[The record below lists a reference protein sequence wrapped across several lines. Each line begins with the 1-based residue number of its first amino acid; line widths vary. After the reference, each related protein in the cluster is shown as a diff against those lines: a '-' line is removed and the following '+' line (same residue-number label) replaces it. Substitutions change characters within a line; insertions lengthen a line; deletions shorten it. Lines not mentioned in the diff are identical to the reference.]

1 MTFKARLREA
11 PFAARSS
18 PLPETTMNVLETGRL
33 TLRRITTD
41 DAPVILALVNDPAW
55 LANIGDR
62 GVRTLEDARAYI
74 EKGPV
79 AMYQRLGF
87 GLYLAVRKEDG
98 AAIGMAG
105 LIKRDTLDDVDV
117 GFAFFPEY
125 RGQGYA
131 RESAAAVIAY
141 GKRELGLERIV
152 AITSPTNA
160 PSIKVLEKVGLV
172 FDRSLGK
179 SPEGLDTWLFV
190 PARA

>member
-1 MTFKARLREA
+1 
-11 PFAARSS
+11 
-18 PLPETTMNVLETGRL
+18 MNVLETDRL

-55 LANIGDR
+55 LENIGDR
-62 GVRTLEDARAYI
+62 GVRTLDDARAYI

-79 AMYQRLGF
+79 AMYQRCGF
-87 GLYLAVRKEDG
+87 GLYLAVRKADG

-105 LIKRDTLDDVDV
+105 LIKRDTLDDVDG

-125 RGQGYA
+125 RGHGYA
-131 RESAAAVIAY
+131 YEAAAAVVAY

-160 PSIKVLEKVGLV
+160 RSVKVLEKVGLV
-172 FDRSLGK
+172 FLRSLGK
-179 SPEGLDTWLFV
+179 SPEGLDTWLFG
-190 PARA
+190 PPRG

>member
-1 MTFKARLREA
+1 
-11 PFAARSS
+11 
-18 PLPETTMNVLETGRL
+18 MNVLETDRL

-55 LANIGDR
+55 LENIGDR
-62 GVRTLEDARAYI
+62 GVRTLDDARAYI

-79 AMYQRLGF
+79 AMYQRCGF
-87 GLYLAVRKEDG
+87 GLYLAVRKADG

-125 RGQGYA
+125 RGHGYA
-131 RESAAAVIAY
+131 YEAAAAVVAY

-160 PSIKVLEKVGLV
+160 RSIKVLEKVGLV
-172 FDRSLGK
+172 FLRSLGK
-179 SPEGLDTWLFV
+179 SPEGLDTWLFG
-190 PARA
+190 PPRA

>member
-1 MTFKARLREA
+1 
-11 PFAARSS
+11 
-18 PLPETTMNVLETGRL
+18 MNVLETDRL

-55 LANIGDR
+55 LENIGDR
-62 GVRTLEDARAYI
+62 GVRTLDDARAYI

-79 AMYQRLGF
+79 AMYQRCGF
-87 GLYLAVRKEDG
+87 GLYLAVRKADG

-125 RGQGYA
+125 RGHGYA
-131 RESAAAVIAY
+131 YEAAAAVVAY
-141 GKRELGLERIV
+141 GKRVLGLERIV

-160 PSIKVLEKVGLV
+160 RSIKVLEKVGLV
-172 FDRSLGK
+172 FERSLGK
-179 SPEGLDTWLFV
+179 SPEGLHTWLFG
-190 PARA
+190 PPLTELE